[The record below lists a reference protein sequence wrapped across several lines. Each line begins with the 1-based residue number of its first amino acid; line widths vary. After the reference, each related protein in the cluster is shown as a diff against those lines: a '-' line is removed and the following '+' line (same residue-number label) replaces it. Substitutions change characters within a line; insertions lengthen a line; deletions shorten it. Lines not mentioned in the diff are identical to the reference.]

1 LGIKLASRPAPREPL
16 HGELDVLRLDLAPAF
31 DLGLEPILRVALKYS
46 LASLRAAVRS
56 RVNFSQ
62 MKGSF

>member
-16 HGELDVLRLDLAPAF
+16 HGELDVLRLAF